1 MRYHRSMTKLTLY
14 LKNETADTIKRI
26 ANSQGRTQEEV
37 IQDALS
43 TYAVSRSTAEQL
55 ERPLPKGV
63 GCYSSGRSDV
73 SERAEE
79 LLRQA
84 ARTSR

>member
-1 MRYHRSMTKLTLY
+1 MTKMTIF
-14 LKNETADTIKRI
+14 LKDETADTLKRI
-26 ANSQGRTQEEV
+26 ADRQGRTQEEV

-43 TYAVSRSTAEQL
+43 TYAASRNTTEQP
-55 ERPLPKGV
+55 ERPLPKGA

-73 SERAEE
+73 SEKAEE

-84 ARTSR
+84 ARMSG

>member
-1 MRYHRSMTKLTLY
+1 MTKTTLF
-14 LKNETADTIKRI
+14 LEDETADTLKRI
-26 ANSQGRTQEEV
+26 AESQGRTREEV
-37 IQDALS
+37 IHDALS
-43 TYAVSRSTAEQL
+43 TYAVSRSTTEQS

>member
-1 MRYHRSMTKLTLY
+1 MTKMTLF
-14 LKNETADTIKRI
+14 LEDETADTLKRI

-43 TYAVSRSTAEQL
+43 AYAASRSTTEQP

-73 SERAEE
+73 SEKAEE

-84 ARTSR
+84 ARMSR